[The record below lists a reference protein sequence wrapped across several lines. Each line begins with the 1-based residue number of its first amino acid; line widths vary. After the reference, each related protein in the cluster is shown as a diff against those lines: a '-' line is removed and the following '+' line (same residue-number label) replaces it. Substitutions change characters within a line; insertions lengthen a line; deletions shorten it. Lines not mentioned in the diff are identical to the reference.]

1 MGFPKR
7 KSERINLPNQRLYK
21 YILNEVE
28 IFYLPDENLLFKLK
42 NSLIKEGAIK
52 DKMLNVNNNYFM
64 LFKLE

>member
-1 MGFPKR
+1 MIAGEGLFLIK
-7 KSERINLPNQRLYK
+7 KEFFTYK

-42 NSLIKEGAIK
+42 NSLIKEEAIK